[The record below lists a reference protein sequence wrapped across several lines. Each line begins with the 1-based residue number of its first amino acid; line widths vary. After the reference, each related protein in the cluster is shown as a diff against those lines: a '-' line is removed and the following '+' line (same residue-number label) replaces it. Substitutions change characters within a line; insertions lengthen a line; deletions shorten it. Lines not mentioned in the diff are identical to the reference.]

1 MEILTKEKKM
11 KKYLVLA
18 VLTALAIGISLYNP
32 PVSVQAQGQSD
43 QARQLK
49 TLCHFD
55 NSIDDFGHV
64 LLLPCKSLAEH
75 LRENSV
81 SISIRATRLPH
92 ALPTRLLSST

>member
-1 MEILTKEKKM
+1 M

-75 LRENSV
+75 IRHGDRVCVNLDPGSPCTVATPIV
-81 SISIRATRLPH
+81 SCNC
-92 ALPTRLLSST
+92 